1 MFNIDRKTFYI
12 IIGAIVL
19 FNVILG
25 GRSIESLILSL
36 PGVIVAMTFHEFAHA
51 WVATKLG
58 DDTPRL
64 QGRLNLN
71 PMSHIDP
78 VGLIS
83 LMLLGFGW
91 GRPVQINTR
100 NINSKYSLSKAEAL
114 VAVAGPVMN
123 IIIAF
128 IALLASAILL
138 ITIDVFTKPIQIL
151 ITILQS
157 ITIVNLG
164 LGVFNLIP
172 IYPLDGSKVIGHFL
186 SYRAREWMI
195 QNQFLLT
202 IILFLVVFS
211 TNIIGY
217 IVQYLY
223 QGMLMLVEL
232 LIGVFI

>member
-1 MFNIDRKTFYI
+1 MFNLDRRTFYI
-12 IIGAIVL
+12 IIGLIVL

-25 GRSIESLILSL
+25 GRSIESLILAL

-58 DDTPRL
+58 DDTPRR

-78 VGLIS
+78 VGLLS
-83 LMLLGFGW
+83 LLLLGFGW
-91 GRPVQINTR
+91 GKPVQINTR
-100 NINSKYSLSKAEAL
+100 NIDSKYSLSKAEAL
-114 VAVAGPVMN
+114 VAIAGPLMN

-128 IALLASAILL
+128 ISLLISYILL
-138 ITIDVFTKPIQIL
+138 LTIDTLTKPIQIL
-151 ITILQS
+151 IIILQS
-157 ITIVNLG
+157 IAFVNLS

-172 IYPLDGSKVIGHFL
+172 VYPLDGSKVLSHFL
-186 SYRAREWMI
+186 PYRAKEWMM
-195 QNQFLLT
+195 QNQFMLT

-217 IVQYLY
+217 IVQYIY
-223 QGMLMLVEL
+223 SGMLFLIEY
-232 LIGVFI
+232 LIGIFI

>member
-138 ITIDVFTKPIQIL
+138 LTIDVFTKPIQIL

-172 IYPLDGSKVIGHFL
+172 VYPLDGSKVIGHFL